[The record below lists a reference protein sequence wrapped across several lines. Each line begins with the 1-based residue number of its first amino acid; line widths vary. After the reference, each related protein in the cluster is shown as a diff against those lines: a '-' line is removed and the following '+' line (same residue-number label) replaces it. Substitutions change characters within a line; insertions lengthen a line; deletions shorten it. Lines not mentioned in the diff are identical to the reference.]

1 MIVTI
6 KNTKNNKKKAS
17 ASVRPGDGP
26 SCRRDEGGGGVGGA
40 YRLLNVLRQRMS
52 LVRRRPGEHHR
63 ADDTYKRKQ
72 KRSRFERRT
81 PEAFGTLPGSESNE
95 YVASIGKDHRCRG
108 DLRDAEHL
116 PWLHCSSSLGKANL
130 REEMKKHGGVRT
142 SFQAKT
148 QRKMFMKL
156 VRLEFCV

>member
-40 YRLLNVLRQRMS
+40 YRLLNVLRQRMR

-63 ADDTYKRKQ
+63 ADDTYKTQAKALTHHHGLKDARRRPLG
-72 KRSRFERRT
+72 RS
-81 PEAFGTLPGSESNE
+81 PEANRMNTWQ
-95 YVASIGKDHRCRG
+95 ASGKIIAVG
-108 DLRDAEHL
+108 E
-116 PWLHCSSSLGKANL
+116 
-130 REEMKKHGGVRT
+130 T
-142 SFQAKT
+142 
-148 QRKMFMKL
+148 
-156 VRLEFCV
+156 